1 MEKTERCSLFSGSCF
16 KCAAGARIGFPT
28 IWNETMSHVRKGH
41 LAATG
46 EWRKHLRFLKR
57 KFWKRERQAAKRDI
71 SGERGAGRLIRERPN
86 D

>member
-1 MEKTERCSLFSGSCF
+1 
-16 KCAAGARIGFPT
+16 
-28 IWNETMSHVRKGH
+28 MSHVRKGH

-46 EWRKHLRFLKR
+46 EWRKHLRLLKR

-71 SGERGAGRLIRERPN
+71 SGERGPGRLIRERPN